1 VEAHKVLTK
10 ILAGKCKCIH
20 IYKHTHMYLYICIYT
35 HIHTHIYYIYTCIY
49 INTHTNIYVHTY
61 MNIYIHIPGCFH
73 LGLEVRKVP
82 LPRYWRENAH
92 IHIYIYIHTHIYTCI
107 YIYTHTHICAYI
119 CVHICTYT
127 GLLSSWIGGAQG
139 SIAKILAGKC
149 AYIYMCVIEE
159 ISLKIFASPD
169 CTVSPQNILS
179 DRDSVC
185 LREILFEIF
194 GTPDK
199 TFLICTGTP
208 VKTCWK
214 FWQL

>member
-82 LPRYWRENAH
+82 LPRYWRENSH
-92 IHIYIYIHTHIYTCI
+92 IHMYIYIHTHIYYIYTCT
-107 YIYTHTHICAYI
+107 YIYTHTHIYGIHMCTYIYIYQVAFILDWRCAGFHCHIGGKMRIYICICAYPL
-119 CVHICTYT
+119 T
-127 GLLSSWIGGAQG
+127 
-139 SIAKILAGKC
+139 
-149 AYIYMCVIEE
+149 EE
-159 ISLKIFASPD
+159 ISLEISASPD
-169 CTVSPQNILS
+169 FTVSP
-179 DRDSVC
+179 
-185 LREILFEIF
+185 
-194 GTPDK
+194 
-199 TFLICTGTP
+199 
-208 VKTCWK
+208 
-214 FWQL
+214 